1 MNHQGRNAMTAGRM
15 DLSIALSDNARTR
28 PIIDGHVEIE
38 SVTPYITTVHP
49 SEMFWRQLKYADFDI
64 SEMSMSS
71 LLIAA
76 ARGDYRWVGIPVFT
90 SRMFFHTR
98 ILVRGDRG
106 INVPADLKGKR
117 VAVPEY
123 QQTSAIW
130 SRGILQNEF
139 GVDQRDIEWFME
151 RTPDMSH
158 GGSTGFTPP
167 PGVKLNRIPP
177 TTNIGEMLVKGELD
191 ATLLYLTNTN
201 LVDRSTI
208 DIEREPSVRPLF
220 ADGAAE
226 GRRYYAKTGI
236 YPINHTVVM
245 RRELYEKH
253 PWIALNL
260 YSAFA
265 RAKDKSLKDARKAL
279 QPWREVGALG
289 PDAEKGFGAD
299 PLAYGV
305 KAPRAT
311 LEMIAQFLQE
321 QGLTD
326 RRVAIDEV
334 FAKSTLDV

>member
-1 MNHQGRNAMTAGRM
+1 MASGKL
-15 DLSIALSDNARTR
+15 DLSIALSDNDRTR
-28 PIIDGHVEIE
+28 PIINGAIDIE
-38 SVTPYITTVHP
+38 SVNPFITTVHP
-49 SEMFWRQLKYADFDI
+49 SEMFWRQLKYADFDV

-76 ARGDYRWVGIPVFT
+76 SRGDFRWVGIPVFT

-130 SRGILQNEF
+130 SRGILQHEF

-167 PGVKLNRIPP
+167 PGVRLNRIPP

-201 LVDRSTI
+201 LVDRSKI
-208 DIEREPSVRPLF
+208 DIEREPSVRPMF

-236 YPINHTVVM
+236 YPINHTVVV
-245 RRELYEKH
+245 RRELLEKH
-253 PWIALNL
+253 PWIALNI
-260 YSAFA
+260 YSAFV
-265 RAKDKSLKDARKAL
+265 RAKEKSLKDARKAL

-305 KAPRAT
+305 KGARPV
-311 LEMIAQFLQE
+311 LEMISQFLQE

-326 RRVAIDEV
+326 RRVAVDEV

>member
-1 MNHQGRNAMTAGRM
+1 M
-15 DLSIALSDNARTR
+15 
-28 PIIDGHVEIE
+28 
-38 SVTPYITTVHP
+38 
-49 SEMFWRQLKYADFDI
+49 
-64 SEMSMSS
+64 
-71 LLIAA
+71 
-76 ARGDYRWVGIPVFT
+76 
-90 SRMFFHTR
+90 
-98 ILVRGDRG
+98 
-106 INVPADLKGKR
+106 
-117 VAVPEY
+117 PEY

-177 TTNIGEMLVKGELD
+177 TTNIGEMMVKGEVD

-201 LVDRSTI
+201 LVDRSVV
-208 DIEREPSVRPLF
+208 DLEREPSVRPLF

-236 YPINHTVVM
+236 YPINHTVVV
-245 RRELYEKH
+245 RRELLEKH
-253 PWIALNL
+253 PWIALNV
-260 YSAFA
+260 YSAFV

-289 PDAEKGFGAD
+289 PEAEKGFGAD

-305 KAPRAT
+305 KGPRKV
-311 LEMIAQFLQE
+311 LETISQFLHE

>member
-1 MNHQGRNAMTAGRM
+1 MSPGRM
-15 DLSIALSDNARTR
+15 ELSVALSDNERTR
-28 PIIDGHVEIE
+28 PIIDGAVGIE
-38 SVTPYITTVHP
+38 GVTPWITTVHP
-49 SEMFWRQLKYADFDI
+49 SEMFWRQLKYADFDV

-76 ARGDYRWVGIPVFT
+76 SRGDYRWVGIPVFT

-98 ILVRGDRG
+98 ILVRADRG
-106 INVPADLKGKR
+106 IAAPADLRGKR

-130 SRGILQNEF
+130 SRGILQQEF

-177 TTNIGEMLVKGELD
+177 TTNIGEMLVKGEVD

-201 LVDRSTI
+201 LVDRSKI
-208 DIEREPSVRPLF
+208 DMDREPSVRPLF
-220 ADGAAE
+220 ADGGAE
-226 GRRYYAKTGI
+226 GRRFYAKTGI

-245 RRELYEKH
+245 RRDLYEKH

-260 YSAFA
+260 YSAFV
-265 RAKDKSLKDARKAL
+265 RAKEHGLTAAREAL
-279 QPWREVGALG
+279 APWLEVGALG
-289 PDAEKGFGAD
+289 PDAEKGFRAD

-305 KAPRAT
+305 KGARPV
-311 LEMIAQFLQE
+311 LETIARYLEE

-326 RRVAIDEV
+326 KRVPIEDV
-334 FAKSTLDV
+334 FAKTTLDV

>member
-1 MNHQGRNAMTAGRM
+1 MTERL
-15 DLSIALSDNARTR
+15 DLSIALSDNKRTR
-28 PIIDGHVEIE
+28 PIVDGHVGVEGARLR
-38 SVTPYITTVHP
+38 TTVVHP
-49 SEMFWRQLKYADFDI
+49 SEMFWRQLKYADFDV

-76 ARGDYRWVGIPVFT
+76 SRGDRRWVGIPVFT

-98 ILVRGDRG
+98 ILVRADRG
-106 INVPADLKGKR
+106 IDAPADLAGKR

-130 SRGILQNEF
+130 SRGILQHEF

-158 GGSTGFTPP
+158 GGSTGFAPP

-201 LVDRSTI
+201 LVDRSSI
-208 DIEREPSVRPLF
+208 DLDREPMVKPLF

-236 YPINHTVVM
+236 YPINHAVVV
-245 RRELYEKH
+245 RRELLEQH
-253 PWIALNL
+253 PWLALNIYGGML
-260 YSAFA
+260 N
-265 RAKDKSLKDARKAL
+265 AKEHATKEARKIL
-279 QPWREVGALG
+279 QPWLETGALG
-289 PDAEKGFGAD
+289 PEAGKGLRAD

-305 KAPRAT
+305 KAARPV
-311 LEMIAQFLQE
+311 LESIAQFVHE

-334 FAKSTLDV
+334 FARSTLDV

>member
-1 MNHQGRNAMTAGRM
+1 MTTKPLE
-15 DLSIALSDNARTR
+15 LSMALSDNDRTR
-28 PIIDGHVEIE
+28 PIINGSTKNEGMLLRATV
-38 SVTPYITTVHP
+38 VHP
-49 SEMFWRQLKYADFDI
+49 SEMFWRQLKFADFDV

-76 ARGDYRWVGIPVFT
+76 AKGDTTWAAIPVFT

-98 ILVRGDRG
+98 ALVRADRG
-106 INVPADLKGKR
+106 IEKPADLRGKR

-130 SRGILQNEF
+130 SRGIFKDEF
-139 GVDQRDIEWFME
+139 GVDPRDVEWFME

-167 PGVKLNRIPP
+167 PGVRLNRIPP
-177 TTNIGEMLVKGELD
+177 TTNIGEMLVKGEID

-208 DIEREPSVRPLF
+208 DISREPMVRPLF
-220 ADGAAE
+220 PDSLAE
-226 GRRYYAKTGI
+226 GHRYYAKTGI
-236 YPINHTVVM
+236 YPINHTLVV
-245 RRELYEKH
+245 RRELLEKH
-253 PWIALNL
+253 PWLALNL
-260 YSAFA
+260 YGGFL
-265 RAKDKSLKDARKAL
+265 RAKESATKRAREIL
-279 QPWREVGALG
+279 DSWVETGAFG
-289 PDAEKGFGAD
+289 PEPEKPFRAD

-305 KAPRAT
+305 KAARPV
-311 LEMIAQFLQE
+311 LETIAKYLHE

-326 RRVAIDEV
+326 RQVKIEEV

>member
-1 MNHQGRNAMTAGRM
+1 MTAGRL

-28 PIIDGHVEIE
+28 PIIDGDIGIE
-38 SVTPYITTVHP
+38 SVTPFITTVHP
-49 SEMFWRQLKYADFDI
+49 SEMFWRQLKYADFDV

-76 ARGDYRWVGIPVFT
+76 SRGDHRWVGIPVFT

-98 ILVRGDRG
+98 ILVRSDRG
-106 INVPADLKGKR
+106 INAPADLRGKR

-167 PGVKLNRIPP
+167 PSVKLNRIPP
-177 TTNIGEMLVKGELD
+177 TTNIGEMMVKGEVD

-201 LVDRSTI
+201 LVDRSVV
-208 DIEREPSVRPLF
+208 DLEREPSVRPLF

-236 YPINHTVVM
+236 YPINHTVVV
-245 RRELYEKH
+245 RRELLEKH
-253 PWIALNL
+253 PWIALNV
-260 YSAFA
+260 YSAFV

-289 PDAEKGFGAD
+289 PDAEKGFSAD

-305 KAPRAT
+305 KGPRKV
-311 LEMIAQFLQE
+311 LETISQFLHE

-326 RRVAIDEV
+326 RRVAIEEV

>member
-1 MNHQGRNAMTAGRM
+1 MTTERLE
-15 DLSIALSDNARTR
+15 LSMALSDNDRTR
-28 PIIDGHVEIE
+28 PIIKGAVGVEGLKLR
-38 SVTPYITTVHP
+38 TTVVHP
-49 SEMFWRQLKYADFDI
+49 SEMFWRQLKFADFDV

-76 ARGDYRWVGIPVFT
+76 AKGDTTWAAIPVFT

-98 ILVRGDRG
+98 ALVRADRG
-106 INVPADLKGKR
+106 IELPRDLIGKR

-130 SRGILQNEF
+130 SRGIFKDEF
-139 GVDQRDIEWFME
+139 GVDPRDVEWFME

-177 TTNIGEMLVKGELD
+177 TTNIGEMLVKGEVD

-208 DIEREPSVRPLF
+208 DIARVPQVRPLF
-220 ADGAAE
+220 ADPLAE
-226 GRRYYAKTGI
+226 GHRYYGKTGI
-236 YPINHTVVM
+236 YPINHTLVV
-245 RRELYEKH
+245 RRDLLARH
-253 PWIALNL
+253 PWLALNL
-260 YSAFA
+260 YGGFLKAKEHGSKHARELLDSWVETGAFGS
-265 RAKDKSLKDARKAL
+265 DPEKAF
-279 QPWREVGALG
+279 R
-289 PDAEKGFGAD
+289 AD

-305 KAPRAT
+305 KAARPV
-311 LEMIAQFLQE
+311 LETIAKYLHE

-326 RRVAIDEV
+326 RQVKLEEV